1 MKRNNADKDMWQR
14 AQTAN
19 KKFKQNAQ
27 TQDADGMQ
35 GMPVLYMIQLEA
47 IY

>member
-1 MKRNNADKDMWQR
+1 MKPDHSGENMWLR

-27 TQDADGMQ
+27 KQHNDDRQAFFCVIDDA
-35 GMPVLYMIQLEA
+35 V
-47 IY
+47 